1 MKKRLFLIAFMV
13 AILSVLF
20 VVSASAATYYCDK
33 DGNLV
38 DSTSENIAYEFD
50 LSSSRVPYI
59 YLHDTTVTKIVLP
72 DIEEFTGTVQ
82 MQTNYDKSLG
92 IYALSDK
99 ETKTTDL
106 KAQITEVEIHENIY
120 LDGAYSN
127 GTFEGY
133 TGLQKISFYGKVG
146 AASKAGFFQG
156 CSSLNEI
163 HFYGKDLSVPSVLF
177 GSDLAEAASNAYNR
191 EFLIV
196 FHEGSTGTLS
206 TGGDTLPTVSKL
218 GGWKIIIN
226 ENIKPSNASDTRL
239 GAKWGSVTATTGWEL
254 IMAVDDKSAYTA
266 DALEALKTSHT
277 FCSRAASVD
286 TAVVKEAT
294 VMTYCELGYDT
305 HNNTTS
311 ISYDNGYTEKG
322 LKLVGCTKCKTG
334 EQVEL
339 EALITCNG
347 YSVDEK
353 NENGIV
359 IGYRLNQ
366 AAMDK
371 YYELTGKTV
380 KYGIYA
386 AAKTVLGDNDII
398 GADGTPANGSVMAEI
413 NTGYVALKLKM
424 GGIDDRDA
432 QFTMGAYLVFG
443 EGEGKEYAYIEGG
456 TPLDGEKYYFVSY
469 NSVANANN

>member
-1 MKKRLFLIAFMV
+1 MKKRLFLITFMV

-20 VVSASAATYYCDK
+20 AFGASAATYYCDK

-50 LSSSRVPYI
+50 LSSSRIPNI

-82 MQTNYDKSLG
+82 MQSNYDKSLG

-133 TGLQKISFYGKVG
+133 TGLQKISFYAKIGV
-146 AASKAGFFQG
+146 ASKAGFFQG
-156 CSSLNEI
+156 CSSLNEV
-163 HFYGKDLSVPSVLF
+163 HFYGKDLAVPSAMF

-191 EFLIV
+191 ELLIV

-239 GAKWGSVTATTGWEL
+239 GAKWGSVTSTTGWEL
-254 IMAVDDKSAYTA
+254 IMAVDDKSAYTIEQ
-266 DALEALKTSHT
+266 LEALKTSHT
-277 FCSRAASVD
+277 FCSRAASLD

-294 VMTYCELGYDT
+294 VMTYCELGYDE
-305 HNNTTS
+305 HNNTTE
-311 ISYDNGYTEKG
+311 IAYNNGYTESG
-322 LKLVGCTKCKTG
+322 YKLVGCAKCLKG
-334 EQVEL
+334 ETEEL
-339 EALITCNG
+339 EALITCDG
-347 YSVDEK
+347 YSVEEK
-353 NENGIV
+353 GTGIV
-359 IGYRLNQ
+359 VGYRINDE
-366 AAMDK
+366 AIAK

-380 KYGIYA
+380 KYGLYA
-386 AAKTVLGDNDII
+386 ATKTALNGNDII
-398 GADGTPANGSVMAEI
+398 GEDGKPTDGAVKAEI
-413 NTGYVALKLKM
+413 NNGFIALELKIC
-424 GGIDDRDA
+424 GITDKEA
-432 QFTMGAYLVFG
+432 MFALGAYLEITDENG
-443 EGEGKEYAYIEGG
+443 TEYAYIE
-456 TPLDGEKYYFVSY
+456 DGEPAENEKYCFVSY
-469 NSVANANN
+469 NSVANK